1 MISSRSR
8 ALDCATALAIAFAM
22 AGPALAL
29 EPGEI
34 LAGLARVER
43 SDATFEETR
52 HIAALTAPVDPARD
66 AALRAARPTSRW
78 WCRRR
83 WRSAC
88 RVSGTTLTIEGRNGV
103 REVRLGDMPAIAGW
117 VESVR
122 ATLAGDAPALG
133 RHFTV
138 RASGDISRWQL
149 DLTPL
154 STELAAFVTRV
165 TISGA
170 NAQIGRIDVI
180 ERRGDRSE
188 MVVSPVRGKP

>member
-29 EPGEI
+29 EPGEV

-52 HIAALTAPVDPARD
+52 HIAALTAPVVRRGTLRYVRPADLEMVVQTPVAERV
-66 AALRAARPTSRW
+66 
-78 WCRRR
+78 
-83 WRSAC
+83 

-122 ATLAGDAPALG
+122 ATLAGDVPALG

-154 STELAAFVTRV
+154 SAELAAFVTRV

-180 ERRGDRSE
+180 EASGDRSE

>member
-1 MISSRSR
+1 MISSRNR
-8 ALDCATALAIAFAM
+8 ALDCAAALAIALAM
-22 AGPALAL
+22 AGPAVAL
-29 EPGEI
+29 EPAEV

-52 HIAALTAPVDPARD
+52 HIAALTAPVIRRGTLRYVRPADLEMVVQTPVAERV
-66 AALRAARPTSRW
+66 
-78 WCRRR
+78 
-83 WRSAC
+83 

-122 ATLAGDAPALG
+122 ATLAGDVPALG

-154 STELAAFVTRV
+154 SVELAAFVTRV

-180 ERRGDRSE
+180 EASGDRSE

>member
-29 EPGEI
+29 EPGEV

-52 HIAALTAPVDPARD
+52 HIAALTAPVVRRGT
-66 AALRAARPTSRW
+66 LRYVRPSDLEMVVQTPVPERV
-78 WCRRR
+78 
-83 WRSAC
+83 

-103 REVRLGDMPAIAGW
+103 REVRLADMPAIAGW

-122 ATLAGDAPALG
+122 ATLAGDVPALG

-154 STELAAFVTRV
+154 SAELAAFVTRV

-180 ERRGDRSE
+180 EASGDRSE

>member
-1 MISSRSR
+1 MISSRNR
-8 ALDCATALAIAFAM
+8 ALDCAAALAIALAM
-22 AGPALAL
+22 AGPAVAL
-29 EPGEI
+29 EPAEV

-52 HIAALTAPVDPARD
+52 HIAALTAPVVRRGT
-66 AALRAARPTSRW
+66 LRYVRPSDLEMVVQTPVPERV
-78 WCRRR
+78 
-83 WRSAC
+83 

-122 ATLAGDAPALG
+122 ATLAGDVPALG

-138 RASGDISRWQL
+138 RASGDVSRWQL

-180 ERRGDRSE
+180 EASGDRSE
-188 MVVSPVRGKP
+188 MVVSPARGKP

>member
-1 MISSRSR
+1 MISSRNR
-8 ALDCATALAIAFAM
+8 ALDCAAALAIAFAM
-22 AGPALAL
+22 AGPAVAL
-29 EPGEI
+29 EPAEV

-52 HIAALTAPVDPARD
+52 HIAALTAPVVRRGT
-66 AALRAARPTSRW
+66 LRYVRPSDLEMVVQTPVPERV
-78 WCRRR
+78 
-83 WRSAC
+83 

-122 ATLAGDAPALG
+122 ATLAGDVPALG

-180 ERRGDRSE
+180 EASGDRSE
-188 MVVSPVRGKP
+188 MVVSPARGKP

>member
-1 MISSRSR
+1 
-8 ALDCATALAIAFAM
+8 M

-52 HIAALTAPVDPARD
+52 HIAALTAPVVRRGT
-66 AALRAARPTSRW
+66 LRYVRPSDLEMVVQTPVPERV
-78 WCRRR
+78 
-83 WRSAC
+83 

-122 ATLAGDAPALG
+122 ATLAGDVPALG

-180 ERRGDRSE
+180 EASGDRSE

>member
-29 EPGEI
+29 EPGEV

-52 HIAALTAPVDPARD
+52 HIAALTAPVVRRGT
-66 AALRAARPTSRW
+66 LRYVRPSDLEMVVQTPVPERV
-78 WCRRR
+78 
-83 WRSAC
+83 

-122 ATLAGDAPALG
+122 ATLAGDVPALG

-154 STELAAFVTRV
+154 SAELAAFVTRV

-180 ERRGDRSE
+180 EASGDRSE

>member
-29 EPGEI
+29 EAGEI

-52 HIAALTAPVDPARD
+52 HIAALTAPVVRRGTLRYVRPADLEMVVQTPVAERV
-66 AALRAARPTSRW
+66 
-78 WCRRR
+78 
-83 WRSAC
+83 

-180 ERRGDRSE
+180 EASGDRSE

>member
-29 EPGEI
+29 EPGEV

-52 HIAALTAPVDPARD
+52 HIAALTAPVVRRGT
-66 AALRAARPTSRW
+66 LRYVRPSDLEMVVQTPVPERV
-78 WCRRR
+78 
-83 WRSAC
+83 

-103 REVRLGDMPAIAGW
+103 REVRLADMPAIAGW

-154 STELAAFVTRV
+154 SAELAAFVTRV

-180 ERRGDRSE
+180 EASGDRSE

>member
-29 EPGEI
+29 EPGEV

-52 HIAALTAPVDPARD
+52 HIAALTAPVVRRGT
-66 AALRAARPTSRW
+66 LRYVRPSDLEMVVQTPVPERV
-78 WCRRR
+78 
-83 WRSAC
+83 

-122 ATLAGDAPALG
+122 ATLAGDVPALG

-180 ERRGDRSE
+180 EASGDRSE

>member
-52 HIAALTAPVDPARD
+52 HIAALTAPVVRRGT
-66 AALRAARPTSRW
+66 LRYVRPSDLEMVVQTPVPERV
-78 WCRRR
+78 
-83 WRSAC
+83 

-122 ATLAGDAPALG
+122 ATLAGDVPALG

-154 STELAAFVTRV
+154 SVELAAFVTRV

-180 ERRGDRSE
+180 EASGDRSE

>member
-1 MISSRSR
+1 
-8 ALDCATALAIAFAM
+8 M
-22 AGPALAL
+22 AGPAVAL
-29 EPGEI
+29 EPAEV

-52 HIAALTAPVDPARD
+52 HIAALTAPVIRRGTLRYVRPADLEMVVQTPVAERV
-66 AALRAARPTSRW
+66 
-78 WCRRR
+78 
-83 WRSAC
+83 

-122 ATLAGDAPALG
+122 ATLAGDVPALG

-154 STELAAFVTRV
+154 SAELAAFVTRV

-180 ERRGDRSE
+180 EASGDRSE

>member
-29 EPGEI
+29 EPGEV

-52 HIAALTAPVDPARD
+52 HIAALTAPVVRRGT
-66 AALRAARPTSRW
+66 LRYVRPSDLEMVVQTPVAERV
-78 WCRRR
+78 
-83 WRSAC
+83 

-154 STELAAFVTRV
+154 SAELAAFVTRV

-180 ERRGDRSE
+180 EASGDRSE
-188 MVVSPVRGKP
+188 MVVSPARGKP

>member
-1 MISSRSR
+1 MISSRNR
-8 ALDCATALAIAFAM
+8 ALDCAAALAIAFAM

-52 HIAALTAPVDPARD
+52 HIAALTAPVIRRGTLRYVRPAEIEMVVQT
-66 AALRAARPTSRW
+66 PVPE
-78 WCRRR
+78 
-83 WRSAC
+83 
-88 RVSGTTLTIEGRNGV
+88 RVRVVGATLTIEGRNGV
-103 REVRLGDMPAIAGW
+103 REVRLTDMPAIAGW

-122 ATLAGDAPALG
+122 ATLAGDAPALA

-180 ERRGDRSE
+180 EASGDRSE

>member
-29 EPGEI
+29 EPGEV

-52 HIAALTAPVDPARD
+52 HIAALTAPVVRRGT
-66 AALRAARPTSRW
+66 LRYVRPSDLEMVVQTPVPERV
-78 WCRRR
+78 
-83 WRSAC
+83 

-103 REVRLGDMPAIAGW
+103 REVRIGDMPAIAGW

-122 ATLAGDAPALG
+122 ATLAGDVPALG

-154 STELAAFVTRV
+154 SAELAAFVTRV

-180 ERRGDRSE
+180 EASGDRSE

>member
-1 MISSRSR
+1 MISSRNR
-8 ALDCATALAIAFAM
+8 ALDRAAALAIALVM

-29 EPGEI
+29 EPAEV

-52 HIAALTAPVDPARD
+52 HIAALTAPVIRRGTLRYVRPAE
-66 AALRAARPTSRW
+66 LEMVVQTPVPE
-78 WCRRR
+78 
-83 WRSAC
+83 
-88 RVSGTTLTIEGRNGV
+88 RVRVAGATLTIEGRNGV
-103 REVRLGDMPAIAGW
+103 REVRLSDMPAIAGW

-122 ATLAGDAPALG
+122 ATLAGDAPALA

-138 RASGDISRWQL
+138 RATGDISRWQL

-165 TISGA
+165 TISGS

-180 ERRGDRSE
+180 EASGDRSE
-188 MVVSPVRGKP
+188 MVVSPLRGKP